1 MNTNRARGHRATS
14 VASVLATGLA
24 TAIATTACQS
34 VPNMSGAG
42 ASSGGFLA
50 GAPGVVAC
58 KDAGGPCFAGDA
70 GVVGPFQPQL
80 GAATT
85 AAIAPPPIS
94 GGTLLALSDGGTAVA
109 SDPDRDAIYV
119 VDLASGTVTFT
130 VTLESGDEPGRLA
143 EDGAGRVHVA
153 LRGGGAL
160 VTLDPATGTVVARRN
175 VCPAPR
181 GVAWD
186 SSLDAIWVA
195 CATGELVALPS
206 SPAAGDG
213 GAALQSFVLQR
224 DLRDVLVQADG
235 LLAISVFRAAEILR
249 VDPGSGT
256 VRRTDTMPP
265 LAPAVPQ
272 VAWRTVATPQG
283 GTLTVHQEHTTGSL
297 ETDVPGG
304 YGGALPAGSS
314 ATASFASV
322 LDTYGDVASTRS
334 LQAVLPVDVALSPD
348 GDTFVV
354 AAAGNAY
361 APSLPDVIILSL
373 SGNDAVGGVFKLPS
387 TGGEQAIA
395 VAFDPAKEIL
405 VQTREPATLQ
415 ILDATHANWR
425 TVVLSTE
432 SRADTGHALFHSAA
446 GGLIACASCHPE
458 GGDDGH
464 VWTLD
469 GDQRRTPSLRG
480 TVAGT
485 APYHWPGDELDM
497 PTLLQDVYT
506 SRMSGPP
513 LDADSMSR
521 IATWVEA
528 IPAPLAPSW
537 VDPAAAARGQALF
550 TSATTGCATCHSGP
564 KFTNNATVDVGTG
577 AAFQVPPLV
586 GVGWRTP
593 LMHDGCAAAI
603 ADRFGA
609 CATAGHGST
618 QSLSSD
624 QISDLTAYLETL

>member
-1 MNTNRARGHRATS
+1 MNANRGRGDRTTS

-24 TAIATTACQS
+24 AAIATSACQS
-34 VPNMSGAG
+34 MPNMTSAG
-42 ASSGGFLA
+42 ATSGGFSGPPDLA
-50 GAPGVVAC
+50 SCGNA
-58 KDAGGPCFAGDA
+58 GPCSTADA
-70 GVVGPFQPQL
+70 GVAGPFQPHL
-80 GAATT
+80 GATTT
-85 AAIAPPPIS
+85 AAVAPPPIS
-94 GGTLLALSDGGTAVA
+94 GGTLLALSDGATAVA
-109 SDPDRDAIYV
+109 SDPDRDAVYV

-130 VTLESGDEPGRLA
+130 IALQSGDEPGRLV

-206 SPAAGDG
+206 SPAAAGDG
-213 GAALQSFVLQR
+213 GTALQSFVLQR
-224 DLRDVLVQADG
+224 DLRDVLVESDG
-235 LLAISVFRAAEILR
+235 SLAISVFRAAEILR
-249 VDPGSGT
+249 VDPASGAVT
-256 VRRTDTMPP
+256 RTDTMPP
-265 LAPAVPQ
+265 FATAVPH
-272 VAWRTVATPQG
+272 VAWRTIATPQG
-283 GTLTVHQEHTTGSL
+283 GTLTVHQEHTTASL

-304 YGGALPAGSS
+304 YGATFSAGSS
-314 ATASFASV
+314 ATASIASV
-322 LDTYGDVASTRS
+322 LDTNGALVTNLA

-361 APSLPDVIILSL
+361 APSLPDVIIS
-373 SGNDAVGGVFKLPS
+373 SITGNDVLGAVFKLPS

-395 VAFDPAKEIL
+395 VAFDPAEEIL

-415 ILDATHANWR
+415 ILDATHASWR
-425 TVVLSTE
+425 TVVLSSD

-446 GGLIACASCHPE
+446 GALIACASCHPE

-469 GDQRRTPSLRG
+469 GDTRRTPSLRG

-513 LDADSMSR
+513 LSTDSMSR
-521 IATWVEA
+521 IAAWVEA
-528 IPAPLAPSW
+528 IPAPPAPSW

-550 TSATTGCATCHSGP
+550 TSATTGCATCHSGA

-577 AAFQVPPLV
+577 GRFQVPPLV
-586 GVGWRTP
+586 GVSWRTP